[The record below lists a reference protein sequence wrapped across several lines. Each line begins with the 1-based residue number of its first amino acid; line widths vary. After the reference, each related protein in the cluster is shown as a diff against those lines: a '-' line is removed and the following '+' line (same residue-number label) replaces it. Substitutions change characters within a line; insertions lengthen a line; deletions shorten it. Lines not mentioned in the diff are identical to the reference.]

1 MSLTGELRNPK
12 SQISLF
18 MRSHFPNT
26 KRVMALCRGRLGQDV
41 QTCRP
46 AGQVPWPLSLWS
58 LIGTALD
65 YRVRFYFPQVGHKG
79 SIKNLICYIGAAG
92 ACGGKIVY
100 NDADEIQ
107 HFAPPTEKRPGYLE
121 ADVLMSFFAE
131 LEVFLNRTAPAQR
144 RLNEADENMLLRYCV
159 VMAALDR
166 FYRSGYDQHSVL
178 LNPQPKKSVEEMLG
192 VSEDKWIDDLR
203 SLSWNFY
210 DNFNPLL
217 FQKVCLNPTFDG
229 SEFVFGADADLI
241 VDGCL
246 IDIKTTINPLKDA
259 RWIYQVLGYVLLD
272 WHDENQIREVGIYFS
287 RQSFLLKWDI
297 DDLLLVLMEEAVSL
311 AELRD
316 FWYTAL
322 ASAGYCGEED
332 SWGCEWITERYQKIN
347 GKWKRTLPLA

>member
-1 MSLTGELRNPK
+1 MSLTSELKNPK
-12 SQISLF
+12 SEVSLF
-18 MRSHFPNT
+18 MRSQFPNT
-26 KRVMALCRGRLGQDV
+26 RRVMALSRGRLGQDI

-46 AGQVPWPLSLWS
+46 AGQVPWPL
-58 LIGTALD
+58 IGTALD
-65 YRVRFYFPQVGHKG
+65 YRIRFYFPQVGHKG
-79 SIKNLICYIGAAG
+79 TLKNLICYIGAAK

-100 NDADEIQ
+100 DESDNIEC
-107 HFAPPTEKRPGYLE
+107 FIPPVEKQPRHLE
-121 ADVLMSFFAE
+121 ADVLLSFFTE

-144 RLNEADENMLLRYCV
+144 RLSEADENTLLRYCV
-159 VMAALDR
+159 VMAALDA
-166 FYRSGYDQHSVL
+166 FYRAGYDQNAVL
-178 LNPQPKKSVEEMLG
+178 INLTPKASLEELLAI
-192 VSEDKWIDDLR
+192 SEDEWIDDLR

-229 SEFVFGADADLI
+229 SEFLLGADADLI

-259 RWIYQVLGYVLLD
+259 QWIYQVLGYVLLD

-287 RQSFLLKWDI
+287 RQGFLLKWNI

-316 FWYTAL
+316 RWYKAL
-322 ASAGYCGEED
+322 DLPEHCDEED
-332 SWGCEWITERYQKIN
+332 SWGCEWIAERYQKIN
-347 GKWKRTLPLA
+347 GKWKRTSPLA